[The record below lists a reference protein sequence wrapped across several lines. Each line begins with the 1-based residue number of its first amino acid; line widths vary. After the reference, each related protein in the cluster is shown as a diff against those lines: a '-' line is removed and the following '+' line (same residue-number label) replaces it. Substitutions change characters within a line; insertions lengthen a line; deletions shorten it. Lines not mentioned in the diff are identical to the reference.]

1 MICDLLPSEGFAGPE
16 LNDPLPATA
25 STPLHVRC
33 GSPDRC
39 GTSVRAFP
47 PRDALGQRT
56 DWRSVRGK
64 FPKYHHHQTRLR
76 AVGPNARLGV
86 STVMAAVDKIAVAS
100 DHNILAHSN
109 KSDARGLATLAAV
122 RRQWRPQVP
131 IRSITTDVRS
141 FYEGRAVVNDACGND
156 GG

>member
-1 MICDLLPSEGFAGPE
+1 MSAFSGHRQAGKDDG
-16 LNDPLPATA
+16 L
-25 STPLHVRC
+25 SY
-33 GSPDRC
+33 
-39 GTSVRAFP
+39 
-47 PRDALGQRT
+47 
-56 DWRSVRGK
+56 K
-64 FPKYHHHQTRLR
+64 
-76 AVGPNARLGV
+76 
-86 STVMAAVDKIAVAS
+86 AAVDKIAVAS
-100 DHNILAHSN
+100 DHNILAHSD